1 MKSHKRPVLCRR
13 EGEEEFG
20 RCNQKGCKIPAGLHP
35 ATWQDRAGKAE
46 KRHLYRSFRGS
57 NSGAGKYLR
66 PDRNGIVRQG
76 RNPGDFNPFGNV
88 VKNLHFGVKPCFQ
101 TFKAV

>member
-1 MKSHKRPVLCRR
+1 MIVTCVLLNIGLCSKHKYIDL
-13 EGEEEFG
+13 
-20 RCNQKGCKIPAGLHP
+20 N
-35 ATWQDRAGKAE
+35 AE

-76 RNPGDFNPFGNV
+76 RNPGDFQSVRKCCQEFAFRRQNPV
-88 VKNLHFGVKPCFQ
+88 SKLSKQCSRL
-101 TFKAV
+101 KC